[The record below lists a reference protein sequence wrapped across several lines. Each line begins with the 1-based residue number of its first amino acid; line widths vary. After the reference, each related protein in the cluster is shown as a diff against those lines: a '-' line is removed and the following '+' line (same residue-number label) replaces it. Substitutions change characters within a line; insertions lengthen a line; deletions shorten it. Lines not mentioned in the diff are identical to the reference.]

1 MAESS
6 EKVEI
11 LRFDAVDRTSHALL
25 VFSFLG
31 LSVTGLPLL
40 FSHAEWAS
48 IVARAL
54 GGFQAAGL
62 IHRFCALVLI
72 GVFVL
77 HVGRVMHRLFI
88 RKDYG
93 ILWGPE
99 SMAPQPRDV
108 VQMWQ
113 HCKFFVGLGP
123 RPKFDHFTY
132 WEKFDYWAVFW
143 GMFIIGGSGLM
154 LWFPE
159 FFSMFLPGWIFN
171 VGLLIHGEE
180 ALLATSFIFIIHFF
194 NENLRPSRFPMNN
207 MMFSGRLTLEEL
219 AEEKPAEYERY
230 MAAGGEGWRHARPVE
245 SWVVRGGRIFGGTA
259 LIVGMSLLALI
270 VWAVLS

>member
-1 MAESS
+1 MAETTQR
-6 EKVEI
+6 VEI
-11 LRFDAVDRTSHALL
+11 LRFDRVDRISHALL
-25 VFSFLG
+25 IVSFLG
-31 LSVTGLPLL
+31 LSLSGLPLL
-40 FSHAEWAS
+40 FSHAAWAS
-48 IVARAL
+48 VVAHAL
-54 GGFQAAGL
+54 GGFHAAGL
-62 IHRFCALVLI
+62 IHRFCAILLI

-77 HVGRVMHRLFI
+77 HVGRVMYRLFI
-88 RKDYG
+88 RKNYE

-99 SMAPQPRDV
+99 SMTPQPRDA

-113 HCKFFVGLGP
+113 HFKFFLGLGP
-123 RPKFDHFTY
+123 RPHFDHFAY

-143 GMFIIGGSGLM
+143 GMFIIGGSGLL

-159 FFSMFLPGWIFN
+159 FFSLFLPGWVFN

-194 NENLRPSRFPMNN
+194 NENLRPSRFPMTNV
-207 MMFSGRLTLEEL
+207 MFSGRLSLEEL

-230 MAAGGEGWRHARPVE
+230 VAAKGEGWTHAPPAE
-245 SWVVRGGRIFGGTA
+245 PWVVPWGRAFGGAA
-259 LIVGMSLLALI
+259 LLAGLSLLVLM